1 MPRFEVT
8 RLQSSFRQVGSDLKI
23 RVDTTDESVYVEN
36 VTRRHEMNVTVEQ
49 VLDRA
54 AEIENEMLKRSHATF
69 KPVPFPLIVRAYR
82 ELANADLQEALDW
95 FNGLKE

>member
-1 MPRFEVT
+1 M
-8 RLQSSFRQVGSDLKI
+8 
-23 RVDTTDESVYVEN
+23 N
-36 VTRRHEMNVTVEQ
+36 VTVTVEQ

-69 KPVPFPLIVRAYR
+69 KPVPLPLIVRAYR

>member
-1 MPRFEVT
+1 
-8 RLQSSFRQVGSDLKI
+8 
-23 RVDTTDESVYVEN
+23 
-36 VTRRHEMNVTVEQ
+36 MNVTVEQ

-54 AEIENEMLKRSHATF
+54 AEIETEMLKRMYRGHNQTF
-69 KPVPFPLIVRAYR
+69 PLTLIVRAYR